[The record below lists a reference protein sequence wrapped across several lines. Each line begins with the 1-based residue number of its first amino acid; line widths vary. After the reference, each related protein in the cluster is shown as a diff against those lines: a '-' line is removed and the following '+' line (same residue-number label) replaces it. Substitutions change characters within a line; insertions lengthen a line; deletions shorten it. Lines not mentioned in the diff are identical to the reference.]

1 MARLVVK
8 GWYYDPDAEGRFSK
22 GWALFDG
29 PKLIETGK
37 VSTNPPKCTCV
48 SGISLPALPN
58 AHTHL
63 GDYVLKQKVKP
74 GMSIEE
80 LVAPPSGLKH
90 KLLPK
95 IDQTESISGALG
107 VLHRS
112 GIGSFCDFREGGLG
126 GIEAMAKAVVSEGHR
141 MGAVILGRPKGLS
154 FDKKEIDDILS
165 KCNGLGIS
173 AVRDWDYDA
182 LSKLAAHVH
191 KKNKVLA
198 LHASEHTHEPIDPI
212 LDLGPA
218 FVVHMVKGTPSDF
231 NRLSVLK
238 IPVVVCPQSNQFFGL
253 EPPIKQMLKAGVQVC
268 IGTDNAML
276 TDLSVLSELKA
287 ARHLGLSPLEAWD
300 LIEASWKLLNRKDLL
315 HTDDLS
321 LKWIRAETVTE
332 EPLKALTGTAPRV
345 QVL

>member
-1 MARLVVK
+1 MARVVVK
-8 GWYYDPDAEGRFSK
+8 GWYYDPDSEGRFSK

-29 PKLIETGK
+29 PKLIQTGK
-37 VSTNPPKCTCV
+37 ASTSPPKCRCV
-48 SGISLPALPN
+48 NGISLPALPN

-63 GDYVLKQKVKP
+63 GDFSLKPKVRP
-74 GMSIEE
+74 GMTVEE
-80 LVAPPSGLKH
+80 LVAPPNGLKH

-95 IDQTESISGALG
+95 IDQTESICGGLQAM
-107 VLHRS
+107 HRS

-126 GIEAMAKAVVSEGHR
+126 GIEALATALVSEGLG
-141 MGAVILGRPKGLS
+141 MSTVILGRPKGLS

-173 AVRDWDYDA
+173 AVRDWDYES
-182 LSKLAAHVH
+182 LSELAAQVH
-191 KKNKVLA
+191 KKGKVLA
-198 LHASEHTHEPIDPI
+198 LHASEHTHEPIDQV

-253 EPPIKQMLKAGVQVC
+253 KPPLKQMIKAGVEVC

-287 ARHLGLSPLEAWD
+287 ARQLGLNPLEAWG

-315 HTDDLS
+315 HNDDLS

-332 EPLKALTGTAPRV
+332 EPLEALTGTVPRV